1 MKTEDDSWIRMVFKG
16 NKVWIQSDSDGNPI
30 HKDGKIRLKYRLDQ
44 DYEYWVN
51 PQHVNPLDEPNRVK
65 NSPKINKG
73 SKQKKPAPRSKKMS
87 QPVEK
92 PPENAIALF
101 TDGASSGNPGPAGV
115 GVLFKYR
122 EHEKE
127 ISKYIGIA
135 TNNQAE
141 LEAIRLGLSEI
152 KRAEIPVR
160 VYTDSAY
167 AHGVL
172 MLGWKAKK
180 NLELIIEIRKSL
192 SRFMDLKII
201 HVKGH
206 AGLEGNERADK
217 LATAAIENNR

>member
-1 MKTEDDSWIRMVFKG
+1 MKTEDDSWVRMLFKE
-16 NKVWIQSDSDGNPI
+16 NKVWIQSDSEGSPI
-30 HKDGKIRLKYRLDQ
+30 HKNGKLRLKYRLDQ
-44 DYEYWVN
+44 DYEYWVY
-51 PQHVNPLDEPNRVK
+51 PQHVYPLDEPNRVK
-65 NSPKINKG
+65 NSP
-73 SKQKKPAPRSKKMS
+73 QKNPSPRSKKMS

-92 PPENAIALF
+92 PPENAISLF

-141 LEAIRLGLSEI
+141 LEAIRLGLLEI
-152 KRAEIPVR
+152 KKADIPVR

-172 MLGWKAKK
+172 TLGWKAKK
-180 NLELIIEIRKSL
+180 NLEIIMEIRKNL
-192 SRFMDLKII
+192 SRFKDLRII
-201 HVKGH
+201 QVKGH
-206 AGLEGNERADK
+206 AGLEGNERADQ
-217 LATAAIENNR
+217 LATDAIENGR

>member
-1 MKTEDDSWIRMVFKG
+1 MKTEDDSWIRMLFKG

-30 HKDGKIRLKYRLDQ
+30 QKDGKLRLKYRLDQ
-44 DYEYWVN
+44 DYEYWVY
-51 PQHVNPLDEPNRVK
+51 PQHVHPLDEPNRVK
-65 NSPKINKG
+65 NSPKINKD
-73 SKQKKPAPRSKKMS
+73 SKQKKPSPRSKKMS
-87 QPVEK
+87 QSVEK
-92 PPENAIALF
+92 QPENAIALF

-115 GVLFKYR
+115 GILFKYR

-152 KRAEIPVR
+152 KKADIPVR

-180 NLELIIEIRKSL
+180 NLEIIMEIRKDL
-192 SRFMDLKII
+192 SRFKDLKII

-217 LATAAIENNR
+217 LATAAIENGR

>member
-1 MKTEDDSWIRMVFKG
+1 MKLEDDSWVRMLFKG
-16 NKVWIQSDSDGNPI
+16 NKVWIQSDSEGNPI
-30 HKDGKIRLKYRLDQ
+30 HKDGKLRLKYRLDQ
-44 DYEYWVN
+44 DYEYWVY
-51 PQHVNPLDEPNRVK
+51 PQHVYPLKNQIDEPNRVK
-65 NSPKINKG
+65 NSP
-73 SKQKKPAPRSKKMS
+73 QKKPSPRSKKMS
-87 QPVEK
+87 QPVKK

-127 ISKYIGIA
+127 ISKYIGNA
-135 TNNQAE
+135 TNSQAE

-152 KRAEIPVR
+152 KKADIPVH

-172 MLGWKAKK
+172 TLGWKAKK
-180 NLELIIEIRKSL
+180 NLEIIMEIRKSL
-192 SRFMDLKII
+192 SRFKDLEII

-217 LATAAIENNR
+217 LATAAIENGR

>member
-1 MKTEDDSWIRMVFKG
+1 MKTEDDSWVRMLFKG
-16 NKVWIQSDSDGNPI
+16 NKVWIQSDSDNNPI
-30 HKDGKIRLKYRLDQ
+30 HKDGKLRLKYRLDQ
-44 DYEYWVN
+44 DYEYWVY
-51 PQHVNPLDEPNRVK
+51 PQHVYPLNNQIDEPNRVK
-65 NSPKINKG
+65 NSP
-73 SKQKKPAPRSKKMS
+73 QKKPSPKMKKMS

-92 PPENAIALF
+92 HPKNAIALF

-115 GVLFKYR
+115 GVLFKYG

-152 KRAEIPVR
+152 KKTDIPVR

-180 NLELIIEIRKSL
+180 NLEIILEIRKRL
-192 SRFMDLKII
+192 SGFKDLKII
-201 HVKGH
+201 QVKGH

-217 LATAAIENNR
+217 LATAAIENGR